1 MLAQLN
7 DQQNAA
13 IEILD
18 GPVLVLAGAGSG
30 KTRVVTERIV
40 RLIASGVSPD
50 AILGLTFTNKA
61 AKEMQER
68 VEKLSAQKVWISTFH
83 RLGAKILRESIT
95 ALGYGRDF
103 LILDEEDTEKI
114 VRQCL
119 ENVGVKE
126 DKKEIR
132 KYRQAISKIK
142 NAPDRDYSDD
152 LPQGLY
158 NQYVT
163 ELRKVNGVDFD
174 DLLLLP
180 LKLFQ
185 EHPAV
190 LSLYQSRWSHLLVDE
205 YQDTNGVQDQLI
217 LLLAGEKKNLFVVG
231 DPDQAIYSWRGAN
244 IQNILN
250 FERSYPG
257 AEVIRLEQ
265 NYRSQSNILEAANA
279 LISHNDARYE
289 KDLWSTRQAGHKL
302 KRIRANDE
310 REEAFYVTRKIAER
324 RASGVPY
331 REIAVLYRTNAQSRP
346 FEDQLLARG
355 IPYVVVGGISF
366 YRRKEI
372 KDLLAYLRLILSD
385 HDQLAFE
392 RTIALRKQGLGAS
405 SVLKII
411 QGADAEGIPL
421 LSYCRALISD
431 RPLKH
436 PLKLAAKAKTGLQA
450 YIEMIDRLKGAAS
463 EVGVAH
469 LVKLAIEE
477 TGYLDLLR
485 EDRETF
491 QDKRENVDELVAIA
505 SEWDA
510 EERGGL
516 VQFFEELS
524 LKASIEESGDLVE
537 RVSLMTIHNSKGLE
551 FEVTFLAGLE
561 EDLFP
566 HVNSRGS
573 ASALEEERRLCY
585 VAMTRAKEELIL
597 SYCTTRYL
605 FGTLRHQ
612 IPSRFLMEIPR
623 EYFAET

>member
-13 IEILD
+13 IAILD

-68 VEKLSAQKVWISTFH
+68 VERMCSQKVWISTFH
-83 RLGAKILRESIT
+83 KLGAKILRESIT

-119 ENVGVKE
+119 ECIGVKE
-126 DKKEIR
+126 GKGEIR
-132 KYRQAISKIK
+132 KYRQAISKAK
-142 NAPDRDYSDD
+142 NAPDRDYSDE
-152 LPQGLY
+152 LPQGLFGRY
-158 NQYVT
+158 EA
-163 ELRKVNGVDFD
+163 ELKKVNGVDFD

-185 EHPAV
+185 EHPSILA
-190 LSLYQSRWSHLLVDE
+190 LYQSRWSYLLVDE

-217 LLLAGEKKNLFVVG
+217 YLLAGEKKNLFVVG

-250 FERSYPG
+250 FERCYPG

-289 KDLWSTRQAGHKL
+289 KVLWSTRQAGHKL

-372 KDLLAYLRLILSD
+372 KDILAYLRLILSD

-392 RTIALRKQGLGAS
+392 RTITLRKQGLGAS
-405 SVLKII
+405 SLLKIF
-411 QGADAEGIPL
+411 QGADAEGLPL
-421 LSYCRALISD
+421 LQYCRVLVQDGS
-431 RPLKH
+431 LNH
-436 PLKLAAKAKTGLQA
+436 PVKLSSKAKTGLQA
-450 YIEMIDRLKGAAS
+450 YVEMIDRLRGAS
-463 EVGVAH
+463 QEVGISH

-477 TGYLDLLR
+477 TGYLDFLR

-491 QDKRENVDELVAIA
+491 QDRRENVDELVAIA

-524 LKASIEESGDLVE
+524 LKASIEEAGDLVE

-551 FEVTFLAGLE
+551 FELTFLAGLE

-566 HVNSRGS
+566 HVNARGS

-585 VAMTRAKEELIL
+585 VAMTRAKEELVL

-623 EYFAET
+623 EYFSD